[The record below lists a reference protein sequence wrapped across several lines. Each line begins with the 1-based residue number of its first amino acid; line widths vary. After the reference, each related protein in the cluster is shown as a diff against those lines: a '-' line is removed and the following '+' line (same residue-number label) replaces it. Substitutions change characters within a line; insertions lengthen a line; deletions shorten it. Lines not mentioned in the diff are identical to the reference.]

1 MGQQEYIAA
10 VRAAEAGECPA
21 GMTEEQWEWAELAD
35 ILEGLAE
42 NRKASMLSELQDAI
56 GEGTKN
62 RRG

>member
-1 MGQQEYIAA
+1 MRQQEYIAA

-42 NRKASMLSELQDAI
+42 NRKATSVNMDPDAI
-56 GEGTKN
+56 GEGSW
-62 RRG
+62 G